1 MMVLYHL
8 STHLSSK
15 DQERRPKRIR
25 PLIFKK
31 IFIHLNFI
39 LLHPISEQLI
49 KISFAVILI
58 LKNTL
63 RLIFLNIRIKGNI
76 TY

>member
-8 STHLSSK
+8 STRLSSK

-25 PLIFKK
+25 PLILKK
-31 IFIHLNFI
+31 IFIHLNFF

-49 KISFAVILI
+49 KISFAFILI
-58 LKNTL
+58 LKKHSQIN
-63 RLIFLNIRIKGNI
+63 FLEHKD
-76 TY
+76 